1 MARKKSRRFPLLPYH
16 ALSQHWLWPAL
27 LMIPAGVALWWVV
40 PDVPGLDPRYA
51 PAAFIISIVGAVI
64 AIYALLARRAHVRV
78 GQGYFTMRTPFYPV
92 VFSYARIDI
101 HNPTQFSE
109 IRPPAEE
116 KPARRR
122 LYRKLWGK
130 TVIVVDLKSY
140 PMPKWWLKLWFH
152 PYLFH
157 PRKQAL
163 VLPVDDW
170 MALSRTLQ
178 TQITTW
184 RQRRG

>member
-1 MARKKSRRFPLLPYH
+1 MARKTRRSFPLLPYH
-16 ALSQHWLWPAL
+16 ALGRRWLWPAL
-27 LMIPAGVALWWVV
+27 LMIPAGVVLWWLAPSV
-40 PDVPGLDPRYA
+40 PALDARYA
-51 PAAFIISIVGAVI
+51 PAAFIISVVGALI

-78 GQGYFTMRTPFYPV
+78 GQGSFTVHTPLIPV
-92 VFSYARIDI
+92 VFSYARIEI
-101 HNPTQFSE
+101 HNPAQFND

-163 VLPVDDW
+163 VLPMDDW
-170 MALSRTLQ
+170 MTLSRTLQ
-178 TQITTW
+178 THLTAW
-184 RQRRG
+184 RQRRR

>member
-16 ALSQHWLWPAL
+16 ALGRRWLWPAL
-27 LMIPAGVALWWVV
+27 LMIPAGVALWWVA
-40 PDVPGLDPRYA
+40 PSVPGLDPRYA
-51 PAAFIISIVGAVI
+51 PAAFIISIVGVI
-64 AIYALLARRAHVRV
+64 IALYALLARRAHVRV
-78 GQGYFTMRTPFYPV
+78 GKGHFTVQTPLTPM
-92 VFSYARIDI
+92 VFSFARIDRY
-101 HNPTQFSE
+101 NPTQFSE

-122 LYRKLWGK
+122 LYREIWGK
-130 TVIVVDLKSY
+130 TIILVELKSY
-140 PMPKWWLKLWFH
+140 PVPKWWLKLWFH

-178 TQITTW
+178 THITDW
-184 RQRRG
+184 RRRR

>member
-1 MARKKSRRFPLLPYH
+1 MARKTRRRFPLLPYH
-16 ALSQHWLWPAL
+16 ALSRRWLWPAL
-27 LMIPAGVALWWVV
+27 LMIPAGVALWWVIPSNPSLNV
-40 PDVPGLDPRYA
+40 QYA
-51 PAAFIISIVGAVI
+51 PLAFLISIVGALI
-64 AIYALLARRAHVRV
+64 AIYTLLTRQAHVRV
-78 GQGYFTMRTPFYPV
+78 GKGYFTVRTPLYPV
-92 VFSYARIDI
+92 VFSFARVTLYNPSQFNEI
-101 HNPTQFSE
+101 H
-109 IRPPAEE
+109 PPMEE

-140 PMPKWWLKLWFH
+140 PLPKWWLKLWFH

-170 MALSRTLQ
+170 MALSRSLQ
-178 TQITTW
+178 THITAW
-184 RQRRG
+184 RQRRR